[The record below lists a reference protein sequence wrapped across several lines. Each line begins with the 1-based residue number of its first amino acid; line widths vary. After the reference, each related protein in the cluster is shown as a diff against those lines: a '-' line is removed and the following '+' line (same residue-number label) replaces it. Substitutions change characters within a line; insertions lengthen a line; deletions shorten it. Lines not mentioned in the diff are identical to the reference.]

1 MGELAQY
8 QAPRML
14 ESPRYAC
21 RIGVAGA
28 RHPAR
33 LGRRKGGG
41 VWVVYG
47 ISDSEIEGAVL
58 AARQVLRLYTH
69 ENLDIMNGMV

>member
-1 MGELAQY
+1 MGELTRY
-8 QAPRML
+8 QAPRVL

-28 RHPAR
+28 RRPAR
-33 LGRRKGGG
+33 LRRGKGDG

-47 ISDSEIEGAVL
+47 ISDSEIDGVVL
-58 AARQVLRLYTH
+58 AARQVLRSYIHTR
-69 ENLDIMNGMV
+69 I